1 VEEALGMA
9 KNARYRVKLRRRR
22 EGKTDY
28 QARKALV
35 VSGKPR
41 LVVRNSLKNASAQ
54 VVVAKPKGDEVLAA
68 AHSRELKKFEWKAA
82 TGNIPSAYLTGL
94 ICGLRAKKAG
104 VEEAV
109 LDIGLVQP
117 TKGSRLFA
125 VLSGVLDA
133 DVEVPH
139 DEEKLVKERIN
150 GFHVASYAKK
160 LGAGSEAYSAEF
172 SAYLGRDLA
181 PEKIAEHFTQ
191 VKSSIVKSF
200 KSEDK
205 KA

>member
-1 VEEALGMA
+1 MA

-41 LVVRNSLKNASAQ
+41 IVARHTIKNVSAQ
-54 VVVAKPKGDEVLAA
+54 VVVAKPHGDAVLAA
-68 AHSRELKKFEWKAA
+68 AHSSELKKKFGWKAS
-82 TGNIPSAYLTGL
+82 TGNVPSAYLTGL
-94 ICGLRAKKAG
+94 LCGLRAKKEG
-104 VEEAV
+104 VAEAV
-109 LDIGLVQP
+109 LDIGLISP

-125 VLSGVLDA
+125 TLSGVLDA
-133 DVEVPH
+133 GVEVPH
-139 DEEKLVKERIN
+139 SEEKLAKERTN
-150 GFHVASYAKK
+150 GVHIALYAKK
-160 LGAGSEAYSAEF
+160 LGAGSESYSAKF
-172 SAYLGRDLA
+172 SAYLARNFA
-181 PEKIAEHFTQ
+181 PEKLPEHFSQ
-191 VKSSIVKSF
+191 VRADIINSF

>member
-1 VEEALGMA
+1 MEETLDMA
-9 KNARYRVKLRRRR
+9 RNARYRVKMRRRR

-35 VSGKPR
+35 ISGKPR

-54 VVVAKPKGDEVLAA
+54 IIIAKQEGDVVQAS
-68 AHSRELKKFEWKAA
+68 AHSTDLKEFDWKAS
-82 TGNIPSAYLTGL
+82 TGNIPTAYLTGFL
-94 ICGLRAKKAG
+94 CGLRAKKAG
-104 VEEAV
+104 VMEAV

-125 VLSGVLDA
+125 VLSGVVDA
-133 DVEVPH
+133 GVEVPF
-139 DEEKLVKERIN
+139 DEEKLAKERLN
-150 GFHVASYAKK
+150 GFHIAAYAKK
-160 LGAGSEAYSAEF
+160 LGAGSEDYSSKFAG
-172 SAYLGRDLA
+172 YLSRELT
-181 PEKIAEHFTQ
+181 PEKIAENFSE
-191 VKSSIVKSF
+191 VKSNIVKSF